1 MITIPTYSIDLV
13 LNFYV
18 EFYLMQVIK
27 IKAQFLKKKKTKLK
41 YLLYQSTF
49 IYFDKNDCLEFMK
62 TNKNKT

>member
-27 IKAQFLKKKKTKLK
+27 IKAQFLKKKQK
-41 YLLYQSTF
+41 Q
-49 IYFDKNDCLEFMK
+49 N
-62 TNKNKT
+62 